1 MRRALAQ
8 ADPQNDMIR
17 GRLAYALASLAR
29 VEAATR
35 RFDAA
40 VGHAAEAVTLART
53 SASGAAPDHMH
64 RIALAEALASLA
76 FVEGQRSQRTA
87 SCRWYRE
94 ANALYAQANATRTN
108 HQAETRSALA
118 ACGG

>member
-1 MRRALAQ
+1 
-8 ADPQNDMIR
+8 
-17 GRLAYALASLAR
+17 
-29 VEAATR
+29 
-35 RFDAA
+35 
-40 VGHAAEAVTLART
+40 
-53 SASGAAPDHMH
+53 MH

-76 FVEGQRSQRTA
+76 FVEGQRLQRTA

-94 ANALYAQANATRTN
+94 ANALYVQANATRTN

>member
-29 VEAATR
+29 VEATTR

-76 FVEGQRSQRTA
+76 FVEGQRSQRAA
-87 SCRWYRE
+87 SRYQRQE
-94 ANALYAQANATRTN
+94 AALYTQANATETDN
-108 HQAETRSALA
+108 LVETRTALA